1 MVFHQGAPSS
11 QCFYQG
17 ALLLRWSF
25 ISGLLSR
32 WSFIKQSFIGVVFH
46 QSGHLSGWSFTGVVF
61 HQWSFIRVVFHWGGL
76 SSGWYIIMVVFHQC
90 GLKLGWS
97 FITVVFYWSG
107 LYFRLVFHQG
117 GLLSGRSFIGVVS
130 KQGGLL
136 SGVLC
141 ALDRRNAFPVSTTE
155 AYIHGAAQ
163 LGEDGGVV
171 VDDGAAGAGQT
182 LHLVDH
188 QVTALVLLVVGHHK
202 ALWNSSSLGHLTHSQ
217 CSTLNFPTTRPSE
230 PAVLWTCYTLNA
242 QHLTFPPQTAVHWG
256 ALHTHSARCLT
267 FPPQLLGNSS
277 SMGSITHS

>member
-1 MVFHQGAPSS
+1 MV
-11 QCFYQG
+11 FYQG
-17 ALLLRWSF
+17 GLLSSSLSLGWSF
-25 ISGLLSR
+25 IRVAIYQGGLSLG
-32 WSFIKQSFIGVVFH
+32 WSFI
-46 QSGHLSGWSFTGVVF
+46 SGHLSGWSFIG
-61 HQWSFIRVVFHWGGL
+61 VVFHWGGL
-76 SSGWYIIMVVFHQC
+76 SSGWYVIMVVFHQC

-107 LYFRLVFHQG
+107 LYFRLVFLQG

-141 ALDRRNAFPVSTTE
+141 ALDRRNTLPGSTTE

-230 PAVLWTCYTLNA
+230 PAVLWTRYTLNA